1 MPICV
6 PTCVFTAVGQP
17 GNSYF
22 VEVVIHSE
30 YVGNLAQAGVT
41 ETETD
46 VQGGKMVQQAAAAA
60 PALRRGEP
68 GTTFLTAMSRGLQ
81 HAAKLAA
88 PLVVP
93 LAEKAIL
100 ALLA

>member
-1 MPICV
+1 MPIGV
-6 PTCVFTAVGQP
+6 PTCVFTAVGEP

-22 VEVVIHSE
+22 VEVVMHAE
-30 YVGNLAQAGVT
+30 YIGNLAQAGVT

-46 VQGGKMVQQAAAAA
+46 VQGGKMVVQAAASA
-60 PALRRGEP
+60 PAIRRGEP
-68 GTTFLTAMSRGLQ
+68 GVSFLTAMSRGLQ
-81 HAAKLAA
+81 HAAKLAT

-100 ALLA
+100 AMLA